1 MRRTI
6 AFTSALLLLLGTAR
20 TFAADNPPA
29 KPGTESVAPPATQ
42 PANAN
47 HEPGSVR
54 DVAPRDPHADP
65 SFIDLTRFYTLSLD
79 DDVTGRYGYTLSA
92 LPKGIQTLGK
102 TPYDVRGIVQVSSSE
117 FAGRGIKFPESVTGI
132 RVGLKC
138 QSLRFLHASRWTE
151 DNGTR
156 IGIYV
161 IHYANGSD
169 VKLPIVFGV
178 SLRDWRPMHDPTPK
192 IDGPVLA
199 WKGVDK
205 AGQEFLLFESEW
217 INPDP
222 DLEVAS
228 IDMISTMTTAA
239 PFLVAVTAR

>member
-6 AFTSALLLLLGTAR
+6 SITSALLLLLGTA
-20 TFAADNPPA
+20 FAADNPPA
-29 KPGTESVAPPATQ
+29 KPGTESAAPPATQ
-42 PANAN
+42 PAPAT

-54 DVAPRDPHADP
+54 DVPPRDPQADS
-65 SFIDLTRFYTLSLD
+65 SFIDLTRFYTLSMD

-102 TPYDVRGIVQVSSSE
+102 TRYDVRGIVQVSSSE
-117 FAGRGIKFPESVTGI
+117 FAGRGIKFPVSVTGI
-132 RVGLKC
+132 RVGRKC
-138 QSLRFLHASRWTE
+138 QALKFLHASRWTE
-151 DNGTR
+151 DNGTP
-156 IGIYV
+156 IGAYV
-161 IHYANGSD
+161 IHYANGSE
-169 VKLPIVFGV
+169 VKLPIIFGV

-199 WKGVDK
+199 WKGADK

-222 DLEVAS
+222 DLEVATV
-228 IDMISTMTTAA
+228 DMTSSMTVAA
-239 PFLVAVTAR
+239 PFLVAITAR

>member
-6 AFTSALLLLLGTAR
+6 SITSVLLLLVGTAR

-29 KPGTESVAPPATQ
+29 KPGTDSAAPPATQ
-42 PANAN
+42 PANAG

-54 DVAPRDPHADP
+54 NVPPRDPQADP
-65 SFIDLTRFYTLSLD
+65 KLIDLTRFYTLSMD
-79 DDVTGRYGYTLSA
+79 DDVTGRYGYTLAA
-92 LPKGIQTLGK
+92 LPKGIQLLGN
-102 TPYDVRGIVQVSSSE
+102 TRYDVRGIVQVSSSE

-132 RVGLKC
+132 RVGTKCHALK
-138 QSLRFLHASRWTE
+138 FLQASRWTV

-156 IGIYV
+156 IGTYV

-178 SLRDWRPMHDPTPK
+178 NLRDWRPMHDPTPK

-199 WKGVDK
+199 WKGADK
-205 AGQEFLLFESEW
+205 DGKEFLLFESEW
-217 INPDP
+217 INPEP
-222 DLEVAS
+222 DLDVAS
-228 IDMISTMTTAA
+228 IDLTSTMTTAA
-239 PFLVAVTAR
+239 PFLVAITAR